1 MKLTTISKWIWF
13 WLALVFVA
21 SVILLIFIF
30 NYKIEKTEKINLYI
44 DEKNRMHL
52 LGNNK
57 LFYSLKQ
64 GQKIILKINEKAY
77 DINVLTIKILKN
89 SAQIDFTSYDD
100 NLRSLLRKDI
110 NIDGVI
116 HLGETT
122 LFNLLFKQ

>member
-1 MKLTTISKWIWF
+1 MKLTKISRWIWF
-13 WLALVFVA
+13 WLALILVA
-21 SVILLIFIF
+21 SIILLIFIF
-30 NYKIEKTEKINLYI
+30 NYEIEKTEKINLYI
-44 DEKNRMHL
+44 DSKNRMYL

-77 DINVLTIKILKN
+77 NINISGIKILKD
-89 SAQIDFTSYDD
+89 SAQFDFISYDD
-100 NLRSLLRKDI
+100 TLRQLLRKDM

-122 LFNLLFKQ
+122 LFELLFK